1 MVEYV
6 YFAPEITFREIAD
19 KVYARHRKLIREQL
33 PQADIHYIGSTAVRD
48 SLTKGDVD
56 LQVRVDQQDFP
67 EAKKALQGMYDVNK
81 GSFRTSFFCGFEGE
95 DVLPVGVQLTVIES
109 EADHFLK
116 TTGFFQ
122 AHPSYNEAYDQLKKQ
137 FDGKEMEHYR
147 NAKAEFLT
155 DILAS
160 DAYQN
165 YLKK

>member
-6 YFAPEITFREIAD
+6 YFAPEITFREKAGE
-19 KVYARHRKLIREQL
+19 VYAKHRKLILEQL
-33 PQADIHYIGSTAVRD
+33 PQTEIHYIGSTAVRG

-67 EAKKALQGMYDVNK
+67 EAKKGLQGMYDVNE
-81 GSFRTSFFCGFEGE
+81 GSYQTSFFCGFEGE
-95 DVLPVGVQLTVIES
+95 DELPVGVQLTVMGS
-109 EADHFLK
+109 EADHFWK
-116 TTGFFQ
+116 TTRFFQ
-122 AHPSYNEAYDQLKKQ
+122 AHPSYNEAYNQLKKQ

-160 DAYQN
+160 EAYQN